1 MTFGVSRVWHV
12 YAHTHQNNRFIL
24 LLFYFVTGYTKMTDF
39 VRLDGPVQVR
49 FPDGKYIIGRAPS
62 DVQEG
67 EMLFL
72 IDLENEMVRDKDKKI
87 IKIVE
92 KITKVKEIDSESQRA
107 IDTIKYFDKTLEAL
121 PIYKTAIEFMI
132 RSGETGLAGEPGYKY
147 WLSLEK

>member
-1 MTFGVSRVWHV
+1 
-12 YAHTHQNNRFIL
+12 
-24 LLFYFVTGYTKMTDF
+24 MTDF
-39 VRLDGPVQVR
+39 LLLEKPVQIR

-62 DVQEG
+62 DVKEG

-72 IDLENEMVRDKDKKI
+72 IQLENEMVRDKDKKV
-87 IKIVE
+87 IKIIERVS
-92 KITKVKEIDSESQRA
+92 KVKEIDSESQKA

-132 RSGETGLAGEPGYKY
+132 RSGETGMAGEPGYKY